1 LENLLQW
8 AFQNSKEG
16 SETMR
21 LLTTIGLVFAGCIFA
36 VSAHATVYT
45 YNTNSAGI
53 FSNSNVNPNGH
64 GYDSIS
70 ASFNSVTNQF
80 SWEVNY
86 NNNKAKGFWLVV
98 SDGPNPKSNV
108 NEYTMFYGD
117 YRSNNLSAYVY
128 DGKNGPNAWTS
139 NPFIG
144 DYSSSM
150 YDNGT
155 DTFGFS
161 LDATA
166 MNGLNFG
173 PEWDGAQ
180 FADNIGIW
188 FHPIYKLGA
197 KFNDDG
203 TIKKFN
209 PKEAYW
215 YDTHMDGDCGTNDR
229 GCVTAEVPEPTT
241 MALMGL
247 GLLGL
252 GASRKKKLL
261 K

>member
-1 LENLLQW
+1 MKALSVASLIL
-8 AFQNSKEG
+8 
-16 SETMR
+16 
-21 LLTTIGLVFAGCIFA
+21 AGCIFTA
-36 VSAHATVYT
+36 SANATVYT
-45 YNTNSAGI
+45 YNSNSAGI
-53 FSNSNVNPNGH
+53 FSNSKVNPKGH
-64 GYDSIS
+64 GYDSIT
-70 ASFNSVTNQF
+70 ASFNDATNQF
-80 SWEVNY
+80 SWKVNY

-117 YRSNNLSAYVY
+117 YKSNNLSAYVY
-128 DGKNGPNAWTS
+128 DGKNGPNAWK
-139 NPFIG
+139 NNKFIG

-150 YDNGT
+150 YGNGS

-161 LDATA
+161 LDATS
-166 MNGLNFG
+166 MNGQGFG
-173 PEWDGAQ
+173 TDWDGAQ

-188 FHPIYKLGA
+188 FHPIYKLKS
-197 KFNDDG
+197 KFKKNG
-203 TIKKFN
+203 EIKKFN
-209 PKEAYW
+209 PKKAYW

-241 MALMGL
+241 FALMGL

-252 GASRKKKLL
+252 GAARKKKLI

>member
-1 LENLLQW
+1 M
-8 AFQNSKEG
+8 EG
-16 SETMR
+16 SQLMKA
-21 LLTTIGLVFAGCIFA
+21 LKVASLFIASCVFAA
-36 VSAHATVYT
+36 SANATVYT
-45 YNTNSAGI
+45 YNSNTAGI
-53 FSNSNVNPNGH
+53 FSNSTVNPKGL

-70 ASFNSVTNQF
+70 ASFNDVTNQF

-117 YRSNNLSAYVY
+117 YKSNNLSAYVY
-128 DGKNGPNAWTS
+128 DGKNGPGAWTS

-150 YDNGT
+150 YNNGS

-161 LDATA
+161 FDATA
-166 MNGLNFG
+166 MNGMNLG
-173 PEWDGAQ
+173 PDWDGAQ
-180 FADNIGIW
+180 FANNIGLW
-188 FHPIYKLGA
+188 FHPIYKLDA
-197 KFNDDG
+197 KFKKNG
-203 TIKKFN
+203 EIKKFN
-209 PKEAYW
+209 PKKAYW

-229 GCVTAEVPEPTT
+229 GCVTAEVPEPTSF
-241 MALMGL
+241 ALMGL

-252 GASRKKKLL
+252 GAARRKKLFK
-261 K
+261 